1 MPIELKGFAL
11 NIERNLPKELLRRTS
26 ARLLLTYIKQQG
38 PGKKRRTLAHHHNAL
53 HLPKKIYDTRISK
66 LVRRGSNNHKQKII
80 EKTTWILVVQSVLNL
95 SNLIVLFP
103 QQSVVMFFIL
113 NVLHFGFKMHKIIA
127 QSADSFVKI
136 MILSKHILTWKPR
149 QQL

>member
-1 MPIELKGFAL
+1 MRAFLCLPILGSKAQAKG
-11 NIERNLPKELLRRTS
+11 
-26 ARLLLTYIKQQG
+26 G
-38 PGKKRRTLAHHHNAL
+38 RTLAHHQNSL
-53 HLPKKIYDTRISK
+53 HLPIKIYTQISK
-66 LVRRGSNNHKQKII
+66 SARRGTNNHKQKKI
-80 EKTTWILVVQSVLNL
+80 KKKTWILVVQSVLNL